1 MIWSGPLRCG
11 TVTLMPRHLLFPA
24 LLAAILCPATNS
36 VAQEFIPT
44 EILSPDPGLTY
55 AVRDVAANDRL
66 NVRSQPGTQ
75 ADTVARLAPDVRG
88 ILVTGR
94 RMVEGKSVW
103 WEVITQGGP
112 GGTGWV
118 NHRYLAA
125 EAGDDAG
132 QTNYPLLCAGTE
144 PFWSLRLDRGQAVY
158 SDPETEAVMM
168 TASDWMRSRNS
179 PAVLAIRLQGKDG
192 SSAGNGH
199 AAIQRSSCSDGMSDF
214 DYPFGVTVIL
224 PDQTVLDGCCSRTA
238 LP

>member
-1 MIWSGPLRCG
+1 M
-11 TVTLMPRHLLFPA
+11 
-24 LLAAILCPATNS
+24 LCPATS
-36 VAQEFIPT
+36 SLAQEFIPP
-44 EILSPDPGLTY
+44 EALSPDPGMTY
-55 AVRDVAANDRL
+55 AVKDVAANDQL

-75 ADTVARLAPDVRG
+75 ADTVVRLAPDARG

-94 RMVEGKSVW
+94 RMAEGNSVW

-112 GGTGWV
+112 GSTGWV

-125 EAGDDAG
+125 EAGGDPGEAS
-132 QTNYPLLCAGTE
+132 YPLLCAGTE
-144 PFWSLRLDRGQAVY
+144 PFWSLRLDDRQAVY

-168 TASDWMRSRNS
+168 NASDWIRSRNS

-192 SSAGNGH
+192 APAGNGH

-214 DYPFGVTVIL
+214 DYPFWVTVIL

-238 LP
+238 SP